1 MDTSEVGYYPVDEFG
16 SFLKSI
22 KNSGRTVFQF
32 ELFFKMVEVIML
44 ILHYVDIAFS
54 VWLTRIKGPDTK
66 LRNLS
71 DVQLILWGAI
81 KIALC

>member
-22 KNSGRTVFQF
+22 QNSGTTIFQF
-32 ELFFKMVEVIML
+32 ELFFKMAEVIML

-54 VWLTRIKGPDTK
+54 V
-66 LRNLS
+66 
-71 DVQLILWGAI
+71 
-81 KIALC
+81 